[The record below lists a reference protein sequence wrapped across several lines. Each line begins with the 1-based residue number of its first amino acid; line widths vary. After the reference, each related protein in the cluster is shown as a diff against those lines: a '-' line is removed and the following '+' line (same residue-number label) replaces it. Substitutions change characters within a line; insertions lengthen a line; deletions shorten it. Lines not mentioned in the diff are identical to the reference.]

1 MEQTV
6 LDKPEWNRTDPELK
20 HNKDPHRDKRITG
33 NTQLYRTKWK
43 HWVGNMYQ
51 LNKTNRLDK
60 HRNGYLAE
68 K

>member
-1 MEQTV
+1 MKIISHNKRQSLETVMEQTV

-43 HWVGNMYQ
+43 HWVGNMY
-51 LNKTNRLDK
+51 
-60 HRNGYLAE
+60 
-68 K
+68 